1 MQVER
6 GKTLHIFNVV
16 QPTVAVDFFSY
27 SVPDIALQNQW
38 DIYTVNNVQVS
49 DAGQLY
55 VEYNSSGAELGSL
68 TTQISVYGKY
78 IVH

>member
-6 GKTLHIFNVV
+6 GKMLHIFNVV
-16 QPTVAVDFFSY
+16 QPTVAEDFFSY
-27 SVPDIALQNQW
+27 SVPNIALQNQW